1 MAPAENK
8 RTMVRFHLMSR
19 LGLLEPLVR
28 LQRRLDASNR
38 RALARAS
45 RSRTFERA

>member
-1 MAPAENK
+1 MASTENV

-28 LQRRLDASNR
+28 LQRRIDASNR
-38 RALARAS
+38 RALASAS
-45 RSRTFERA
+45 RSRRFERA